1 MNKKFKIG
9 NKGGIVT
16 ITDKNYLASGGEG
29 AIYVNGNKSYKIYH
43 DPKKCVPLIKIKE
56 LALINNPNVVTPEE
70 VIYDISTG
78 DPVGYTTQFVDN
90 AEPLLKYFTKTFKT
104 DNNISPTMIADLVKK
119 MQEITES
126 IHSFDT
132 LIVDYNELNVLVKFN
147 TDLNPFYIDTDSY
160 ATPSFKATAIMDSV
174 RDRRVSTLDKNGK
187 LVYNPDIMSDWYSWA
202 ILSFYLYTNIHP
214 FRGNHPDYKPKDK
227 QKQFD
232 DNISVFHKGVRVPPS
247 VNNFNVIPSRHR
259 AWFEDVF
266 LNNNRSIP
274 PYADSITPQTVP
286 NTIVLVKGTNKL
298 DVIQLGTY
306 GEDVINVV
314 QYMGVDYVITN
325 KNIYSGNKLLI
336 PLGYSKKT
344 LVIPSSDG
352 TMIMAN
358 LVGNTVTFKEL
369 NNNRVIDSVST
380 TDVFSRNGAF
390 YVVTNG
396 KLVEY
401 TFTTLGNKTV
411 PRINEV
417 ENISNLSSVI
427 YEGCVIQNLLGK
439 YYFAIPFEKG
449 ACISKHIPQLDGYR
463 IIDCK
468 SDRWVTVVMAEKNGQ
483 YDRFVLVFKK
493 DYSDF
498 DVRKVE
504 DVAYDTINF
513 TVMGNGL
520 CALLSSPT
528 ELELFVSNQKVE
540 VLNDPPFDYTM
551 KLFNTPDGI
560 FFINGNSV
568 HQIKRK

>member
-540 VLNDPPFDYTM
+540 VLNDPPFDSTM